1 MRLLKARTTEHI
13 LAFALVALP
22 FAASFADVWDD
33 CVLWYNGG
41 AVDANGDGKFTNGEM
56 LDVRHAGIADSPT
69 HGGTLMNSTAE
80 RDTVRIATN
89 EVVFPMQN
97 SRKLQCPVLD
107 FTAPVV
113 TNGAEA
119 TSNGSNITNLG
130 NIVQIPNVLST
141 ASDKYTA
148 LIRFRCNSFY
158 PWTNSYQTVIDLG
171 RNGASGYRR
180 GVEIC
185 LSTDPSNKYLQ
196 LAYMDKSNQGSGLS
210 LTSAKDGWHEVAVIA
225 NGTSL
230 TVGIVATNH
239 NKSAAMQWN
248 TITVDDGALKPY
260 YSTLKLGGRKEVPA
274 QGKTLFRGQIHMVSF
289 WNRVLT
295 ENEVMEAFSHAPSP
309 SAPSLPSIF
318 QIGFPNV
325 DGGETFAGA
334 PGSATTTATPARPE
348 DWRNFPASFLRNEP
362 VNITFMLDAKQTNLP
377 QVVRLVPRAGTSGSV
392 SVLVNGAFCGT
403 KNIMG
408 GAESYVYVPAE
419 RLAAA
424 GENVCTII
432 RTDAGAG
439 ALGFNAVQMFGSWR
453 IGYDD
458 GLWSDME
465 GAGATEADFYIE
477 WSSQDWKL
485 FRRAVLT
492 NNKGAYPLN
501 VHLGDILGR
510 WGNNRYIYTWKLRKD
525 PGSASGTSASMVVR
539 LNGSTLN
546 VKSGGSTVECPVSL
560 TDAAWH
566 TYSLELD
573 ENNLIRGADNVLTWE
588 NSSSTY
594 YGFDYHELTVCKP
607 RKGFVANFR

>member
-1 MRLLKARTTEHI
+1 MTRIMNA
-13 LAFALVALP
+13 VAL
-22 FAASFADVWDD
+22 AAMLPAISSADVWDD

-56 LDVRHAGIADSPT
+56 LDVRHAGIANSPT

-210 LTSAKDGWHEVAVIA
+210 LASAKDGWHEVAVIA

-239 NKSAAMQWN
+239 NTSAAMRWN

-260 YSTLKLGGRKEVPA
+260 YGTLKLGGRKEVPA
-274 QGKTLFRGQIHMVSF
+274 QGKTLFRGQIHMVSL

-295 ENEVMEAFSHAPSP
+295 ENEVMEAFSYAPPP
-309 SAPSLPSIF
+309 SVPSLPSIF
-318 QIGFPNV
+318 QVGFPSV
-325 DGGETFAGA
+325 DGSEMFAGA
-334 PGSATTTATPARPE
+334 PGPATITATPARPE
-348 DWRNFPASFLRNEP
+348 DWRNFPASFLRDTP
-362 VNITFMLDAKQTNLP
+362 VNISFMLDAKQANLP
-377 QVVRLVPRAGTSGSV
+377 QVVRLVPRAGTSGGV
-392 SVLVNGAFCGT
+392 SVFVNGAFCGT
-403 KNIMG
+403 EDVRG

-419 RLAAA
+419 CLAAA
-424 GENVCTII
+424 GENVCTIT

-439 ALGFNAVQMFGSWR
+439 ALGFNAVQMSGSWR

-458 GLWSDME
+458 DKWTDMG

-477 WSSQDWKL
+477 WSSQDWNL

-492 NNKGAYPLN
+492 NNNGAYPLN

-510 WGNNRYIYTWKLRKD
+510 WGNNRYVYTWKLRKN
-525 PGSASGTSASMVVR
+525 PESTSGTSASMVVK
-539 LNGSTLN
+539 LNGAAVN
-546 VKSGGSTVECPVSL
+546 VKSNGSTVECPVSL
-560 TDAAWH
+560 ADTLWH
-566 TYSLELD
+566 TYSIELD
-573 ENNLIRGADNVLTWE
+573 ESNLIRGADNVLTWE
-588 NSSSTY
+588 NSSSTF
-594 YGFDYHELTVCKP
+594 YGFDYHVLAVRKP
-607 RKGFVANFR
+607 RRGFVITFR

>member
-1 MRLLKARTTEHI
+1 MKTMTRIMSA
-13 LAFALVALP
+13 VAL
-22 FAASFADVWDD
+22 AAMLPATSSAGVWDD

-56 LDVRHAGIADSPT
+56 LDIRHAGIADSPT

-130 NIVQIPNVLST
+130 NIVQIPNVLPT
-141 ASDKYTA
+141 TSDTYTA
-148 LIRFRCNSFY
+148 LIRFRCDSFY
-158 PWTNSYQTVIDLG
+158 PWTDSYQTVIDLG
-171 RNGASGYRR
+171 RNGASNVGR

-185 LSTDPSNKYLQ
+185 LSADPSDKKLR
-196 LAYMDKSNQGSGLS
+196 LAYMGNPKQESGLS
-210 LTSAKDGWHEVAVIA
+210 LTSAKDGWHEVAVVA

-230 TVGIVATNH
+230 TVGIVETNH
-239 NKSAAMQWN
+239 NISAAMRWN
-248 TITVDDGALKPY
+248 TITVGAGALKPY

-289 WNRVLT
+289 WNRALT
-295 ENEVMEAFSHAPSP
+295 ESEVMEAFSYAPPP

-318 QIGFPNV
+318 QVGFPNV
-325 DGGETFAGA
+325 DGSEIFAGA
-334 PGSATTTATPARPE
+334 PGPATITAAPASPE
-348 DWRNFPASFLRNEP
+348 DWRKLPASFLRDES
-362 VNITFMLDAKQTNLP
+362 VNISFMLDAKQTNLP
-377 QVVRLVPRAGTSGSV
+377 QVVRLVPRAGTSGNV
-392 SVLVNGAFCGT
+392 SVLVNGVFCGT
-403 KNIMG
+403 KNVRG
-408 GAESYVYVPAE
+408 GVESYVYVPVE
-419 RLAAA
+419 CLAAA

-432 RTDAGAG
+432 RTDAGAD

-458 GLWSDME
+458 DKWTDMG

-477 WSSQDWKL
+477 WSSQDWNL

-492 NNKGAYPLN
+492 NNNGAYPLN

-510 WGNNRYIYTWKLRKD
+510 WGNNRYVYTWKLQKNS
-525 PGSASGTSASMVVR
+525 GSDASMVVK

-546 VKSGGSTVECPVSL
+546 VKSNGSDVACPVPL
-560 TDAAWH
+560 TDTEWH
-566 TYSLELD
+566 TYSIELD
-573 ENNLIRGADNVLTWE
+573 ESNLVRGADNVLTWE
-588 NSSSTY
+588 NSGSTF
-594 YGFDYHELTVCKP
+594 YGFDYHELAVRNLHRGLVITL
-607 RKGFVANFR
+607 R